1 MKIVGIIPARYGSS
15 RFPAKALANIK
26 GKPMVQWV
34 LEKAKACSAL
44 QEVVVATDHPEIA
57 RAVEKAG
64 GKACMTSEHHQSGT
78 DRCYEALT
86 LLPDSYDY
94 VINIQ
99 GDEPFINPEQI
110 STLASLLNGQ
120 TELATLMKK
129 VEEPEALFNPNVVK
143 VVVNQKGQ
151 ALYFSRSP
159 IPHIRNTP
167 ETDWLKKH
175 PFFKHIGIYAY
186 RADVLAQIT
195 RLQSGTLEQA
205 ESLEQLR
212 WLQNGYSIQVAE
224 TMLETIGIDTP
235 EDLEKALKYLEGKE
249 SLRNLKI

>member
-15 RFPAKALANIK
+15 RFPAKALAEIK

-34 LEKAKACSAL
+34 WEKAKACPSL
-44 QEVVVATDHPEIA
+44 HEVVVATDHPEIA
-57 RAVEKAG
+57 KAVERAG
-64 GKACMTSEHHQSGT
+64 GKACMTSDQHQSGT

-86 LLPDSYDY
+86 RLPDSYDY

-120 TELATLMKK
+120 TQLATLMKK
-129 VEEPEALFNPNVVK
+129 IQDQETIFNPNVVK

-159 IPHIRNTP
+159 LPHVRNSP
-167 ETDWLKKH
+167 EADWLLKH
-175 PFFKHIGIYAY
+175 PFYKHIGIYGY
-186 RADVLAQIT
+186 RTDVLAQIT
-195 RLQSGTLEQA
+195 QLPPSSLEQA

-212 WLQNGYSIQVAE
+212 WLQNDYHIQVAE
-224 TMLETIGIDTP
+224 TLLETFGIDTP
-235 EDLEKALKYLEGKE
+235 EDLQKAITYLN
-249 SLRNLKI
+249 SQQ

>member
-15 RFPAKALANIK
+15 RFPAKALADIK

-34 LEKAKACSAL
+34 WEKAKASPAL
-44 QEVVVATDHPEIA
+44 QDVVVATDHSEIA

-64 GKACMTSEHHQSGT
+64 GRACMTSEHHQSGT

-86 LLPDSYDY
+86 QLSESYDY

-110 STLASLLNGQ
+110 STLASLLNGK
-120 TELATLMKK
+120 TELATLMKQIK
-129 VEEPEALFNPNVVK
+129 EPEMLFNPNVVK

-167 ETDWLKKH
+167 EADWLGKQT
-175 PFFKHIGIYAY
+175 FFKHIGIYAY
-186 RADVLAQIT
+186 RTDILAQIT
-195 RLQSGTLEQA
+195 HLQQGSLELA

-212 WLQNGYSIQVAE
+212 WLQNGYRIQLAE
-224 TMLETIGIDTP
+224 TMLETLGIDTP
-235 EDLEKALKYLEGKE
+235 EDLQKALKYLEEKG
-249 SLRNLKI
+249 

>member
-15 RFPAKALANIK
+15 RFPAKALAEIK

-34 LEKAKACSAL
+34 WEKAKACTAL

-57 RAVEKAG
+57 RAVENAG
-64 GKACMTSEHHQSGT
+64 GKAVMTSDQHQSGT

-86 LLPDSYDY
+86 QLAGSYDY

-99 GDEPFINPEQI
+99 GDEPFIDPAQI

-120 TELATLMKK
+120 TELATLMKRIK
-129 VEEPEALFNPNVVK
+129 DHETLFNPNVVK
-143 VVVNQKGQ
+143 VVVSQKGH

-159 IPHIRNTP
+159 IPHLRNTP
-167 ETDWLKKH
+167 EADWPEKGA
-175 PFFKHIGIYAY
+175 FYKHIGIYAY
-186 RADVLAQIT
+186 RTDVLAQIT
-195 RLQSGTLEQA
+195 QLPLSSLEQS

-212 WLQNGYSIQVAE
+212 WLQNGYHIQLAE
-224 TMLETIGIDTP
+224 TRMETIGIDTP
-235 EDLEKALKYLEGKE
+235 EDLQKALKYLEE
-249 SLRNLKI
+249 ED

>member
-1 MKIVGIIPARYGSS
+1 
-15 RFPAKALANIK
+15 
-26 GKPMVQWV
+26 
-34 LEKAKACSAL
+34 
-44 QEVVVATDHPEIA
+44 
-57 RAVEKAG
+57 
-64 GKACMTSEHHQSGT
+64 MTSENHQSGT

-86 LLPDSYDY
+86 QLNNSYDY

-129 VEEPEALFNPNVVK
+129 ITDPAVLFNPNVVK

-151 ALYFSRSP
+151 GLYFSRSP

-167 ETDWLKKH
+167 EENWHEKH
-175 PFFKHIGIYAY
+175 SFFKHIGIYAY
-186 RADVLAQIT
+186 RTDVLAQIT
-195 RLQSGTLEQA
+195 RLQPASLEQA

-212 WLQNGYSIQVAE
+212 WLQNGYTIQLAE
-224 TMLETIGIDTP
+224 TMLETLGIDTP
-235 EDLEKALKYLEGKE
+235 EDLAKALKYLEE
-249 SLRNLKI
+249 H